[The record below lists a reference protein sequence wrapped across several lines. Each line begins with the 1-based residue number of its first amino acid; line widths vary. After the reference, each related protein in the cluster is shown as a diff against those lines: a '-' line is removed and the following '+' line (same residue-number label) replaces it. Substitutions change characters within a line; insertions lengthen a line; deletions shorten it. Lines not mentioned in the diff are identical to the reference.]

1 MVLLAVASQ
10 LCYFLAPILTHT
22 IEEVLEHSQVLCTF
36 LQAKDVFDLKG
47 INILEKLHL
56 KECKKPE
63 NFEAVLALR
72 SAFNEGLDF
81 LKKVAG

>member
-1 MVLLAVASQ
+1 MLRA
-10 LCYFLAPILTHT
+10 
-22 IEEVLEHSQVLCTF
+22 F

-47 INILEKLHL
+47 ISVSEKLHL
-56 KECKKPE
+56 KEFKKPE

-81 LKKVAG
+81 LKKVAW